1 MTKDVTEIFEKQTVL
16 MRTPVCGICSQEGEV
31 EVPAI
36 GFMARQIGA
45 LIQDAFPDLDKTL
58 REQIVSGT
66 HPACWEI
73 MTGGFPV
80 PQ

>member
-1 MTKDVTEIFEKQTVL
+1 
-16 MRTPVCGICSQEGEV
+16 
-31 EVPAI
+31 
-36 GFMARQIGA
+36 MARQIGA